1 VSTASHVRPD
11 GSAELAAADLLAVL
25 AALSI
30 GAWWAEYGGGRDAEV
45 ARYRSLAR
53 SLGDDGD
60 R

>member
-1 VSTASHVRPD
+1 VSADSHVRPD
-11 GSAELAAADLLAVL
+11 GSAELTAAGLPTAL

-30 GAWWAEYGGGRDAEV
+30 AAWWAEYAGGRAAEV

-53 SLGDDGD
+53 SLGDD